1 MGAEMEKI
9 IGETAEREDAQ
20 RFVSALYRGV
30 LRREP
35 DEHGSMHF
43 MDAVLAGRSRA
54 SIVEE
59 FIGCDEFR
67 DQTAVKLF
75 VPPGHFYSPIVDP
88 IEADRYLM
96 SKDNHP
102 VPQGLPGIAIDRAEM
117 IRTWQNLLPFLA
129 DIPFPGP
136 KGPDFR
142 YYFDNPAYSWGD
154 GSVLHAMLRFHRPK
168 RLIEIGSGWSSACTL
183 DTVDRYL
190 EGACDLTFVDPHPQ
204 LLRDI
209 LGDATGRVRVLE
221 IPLQQ
226 IPPAVFDAL
235 EAGDILFV
243 DSTHVLRTGSD
254 VCFALF
260 EVLPRLARGVLV
272 HIHDMF
278 WPFEYPRRWVI
289 EENRSWN
296 ELYAVRAFLSYND
309 AWRIMLFNDYLAKLE
324 RGMIEAT
331 YPPFMQD
338 TGGALWL
345 QRS

>member
-1 MGAEMEKI
+1 MNGNRAEQEGA
-9 IGETAEREDAQ
+9 R

-35 DEHGSMHF
+35 DEPGSTHF
-43 MDAVLAGRSRA
+43 VNAILAGRSHA

-67 DQTAVKLF
+67 THNAVKLF

-88 IEADRYLM
+88 IEADRYLT
-96 SKDNHP
+96 SKEAQP
-102 VPQGLPGIAIDRAEM
+102 APESLPGIVLDRAAM
-117 IRTWQNLLPFLA
+117 IGAWQNLLPFLA
-129 DIPFPGP
+129 GIPFPGP
-136 KGPDFR
+136 KGPHFR

-154 GSVLHAMLRFHRPK
+154 GSILHAMLRLHRPK

-183 DTVDRYL
+183 DTVECYL
-190 EGACDLTFVDPHPQ
+190 DGACDLTFIDPYPA

-209 LGDATGRVRVLE
+209 LGDAAGRVRIVE
-221 IPLQQ
+221 TPVQRV
-226 IPPAVFDAL
+226 PVSAFEAL

-243 DSTHVLRTGSD
+243 DSTHVVRTGSD
-254 VCFALF
+254 VCFELF

-278 WPFEYPRRWVI
+278 WPFEYSRQWVVD
-289 EENRSWN
+289 ENRSWN
-296 ELYAVRAFLSYND
+296 ELYAVRAFLSYNNS
-309 AWRIMLFNDYLAKLE
+309 WRIILFNDYLAKLE
-324 RGMIEAT
+324 RPMIERT
-331 YPPFMQD
+331 YPQFMRNS
-338 TGGALWL
+338 GGALWL

>member
-1 MGAEMEKI
+1 MSESRAEQE
-9 IGETAEREDAQ
+9 EAR

-35 DEHGSMHF
+35 DEPGSTHF
-43 MDAVLAGRSRA
+43 VNAILAGRSHA

-59 FIGCDEFR
+59 FIGCEEFR
-67 DQTAVKLF
+67 THNAVKLF

-88 IEADRYLM
+88 VEADRYLTPREA
-96 SKDNHP
+96 HP
-102 VPQGLPGIAIDRAEM
+102 APEGLPGIAIDRAAM
-117 IRTWQNLLPFLA
+117 LDTWQNLLAFFGS
-129 DIPFPGP
+129 IPFQGP
-136 KGPDFR
+136 KGPYLR

-154 GSVLHAMLRFHRPK
+154 GSILHAMLRLHRPK

-190 EGACDLTFVDPHPQ
+190 DGACDLTFIDPYPQ

-209 LGDATGRVRVLE
+209 LGDAAGRVRILQMPVQHV
-221 IPLQQ
+221 PLS
-226 IPPAVFDAL
+226 AFEAL

-243 DSTHVLRTGSD
+243 DSTHVVRTGSD
-254 VCFALF
+254 VCFELF
-260 EVLPRLARGVLV
+260 EILPRLARGVLV

-278 WPFEYPRRWVI
+278 WPFEYSRQWIV

-309 AWRIMLFNDYLAKLE
+309 SWRIILFNDYLAKLE
-324 RGMIEAT
+324 RPMIERT
-331 YPPFMQD
+331 YPQFMRNS
-338 TGGALWL
+338 GGALWL